1 MEKIEV
7 KIDCGGF
14 FMGLAIG
21 ILLGMI
27 AAAKILLQQ
36 NKKRAQHND
45 TTRKQIHGKSEIEIV
60 RGAGADG
67 SIHKSIER

>member
-14 FMGLAIG
+14 FMGLAIR

-27 AAAKILLQQ
+27 AAAKILL
-36 NKKRAQHND
+36 
-45 TTRKQIHGKSEIEIV
+45 
-60 RGAGADG
+60 
-67 SIHKSIER
+67 